1 MEAARDTGLPA
12 FRSGAGFLLSRVGRL
27 AEREWAAFLAKSAVT
42 QAEFTVL
49 AVLHDLGPVR
59 QRDLARHAVVDPRN
73 VVATV
78 AQLTTRGLVTGTADA
93 ADRRSKV
100 LTLTEAG
107 TRELEDLTTRIGA
120 GRRAFFAALTG
131 DEYESLSRLLAKVYD
146 AHTAEAQLTSSSA
159 ARPG

>member
-1 MEAARDTGLPA
+1 MSIRARDTRLPA

-27 AEREWAAFLAKSAVT
+27 AEREWAAFLADSTVT

-78 AQLTTRGLVTGTADA
+78 AQLTAHDLVAGTTDA
-93 ADRRSKV
+93 ADRRSKM
-100 LTLTEAG
+100 LNITNAG
-107 TRELEDLTTRIGA
+107 TRELKDLATRISA
-120 GRRAFFAALTG
+120 ERHRFFAALTF
-131 DEYESLSRLLAKVYD
+131 DEYETLTRLLAKVYD
-146 AHTAEAQLTSSSA
+146 AHTSEDQ
-159 ARPG
+159 PG

>member
-1 MEAARDTGLPA
+1 MSIRARDTRLPA

-27 AEREWAAFLAKSAVT
+27 AEREWAAFLADSAVT

-78 AQLTTRGLVTGTADA
+78 AVAGTTDA
-93 ADRRSKV
+93 ADRRSKM
-100 LTLTEAG
+100 LNTTNAG
-107 TRELEDLTTRIGA
+107 TRELKDLATRISA
-120 GRRAFFAALTG
+120 ERHRFFAALTF
-131 DEYESLSRLLAKVYD
+131 DEYETLTRLLAKVYD
-146 AHTAEAQLTSSSA
+146 AHTSEDQP
-159 ARPG
+159 R